1 MHTTT
6 TPPASS
12 SVPVTHPLL
21 VELRERRKQFSMR
34 LLEVV
39 EEARHIKE
47 HVNPTVLALYEQH
60 FRHLE
65 IALQR
70 KTLASAEL
78 TRREEL
84 FRLKLERGEKLS
96 AKMIEVVNTMVDREF
111 ARVHKRLREAFDMDG
126 HEREREAKRRVKNAE
141 SEGEVVRMYREVVKR
156 LHPDVSQQTAAP
168 QQAPQAQQHGSD
180 FDKFW
185 HNAQEAYK
193 TRNAS
198 QLKTIYELVCLTE
211 ERQDFH
217 DMESAEVYLR
227 NEISRLARRL
237 KSEEDKLRNVKTSE
251 PYTLK
256 DCIQEQQWR
265 DEETK
270 RFEQELAAKERDIE
284 RAKTFL
290 QSINAGSWH
299 DAPAS
304 KDHEDGRLFN
314 DDFLENTYFSNR

>member
-1 MHTTT
+1 MNATT
-6 TPPASS
+6 TPPPAPA

-21 VELRERRKQFSMR
+21 VELREQRKRLSAR
-34 LLEVV
+34 LLETV

-47 HVNPTVLALYEQH
+47 HVNPAVLALYEQY

-70 KTLASAEL
+70 KTLESAEL

-111 ARVHKRLREAFDMDG
+111 ARVRKRLREAFDMSG
-126 HEREREAKRRVKNAE
+126 QEREREAKRRIRNAE
-141 SEGEVVRMYREVVKR
+141 SEGEVARMYREVVKR
-156 LHPDVSQQTAAP
+156 LHPDVAHHIAAEQP
-168 QQAPQAQQHGSD
+168 PEAQQHGSD

-185 HNAQEAYK
+185 HKAQEAYK
-193 TRNAS
+193 TRNTS
-198 QLKTIYELVCLTE
+198 QLRTIYELLCLTE
-211 ERQDFH
+211 ERQDFR

-237 KSEEDKLRNVKTSE
+237 QSEEDKLRNVKTSE

-256 DCIQEQQWR
+256 DCIQQQQWR

-270 RFEQELAAKERDIE
+270 RLEQELAAKERDIE

-290 QSINAGSWH
+290 QSINADSWQNT
-299 DAPAS
+299 PAS